1 MDGCVYCGEKE
12 TSGHTLW
19 NCREAA
25 EVWKESGI
33 IIKIPHRVSAQRDFI
48 DILWLM
54 REYALDTDWELF
66 ATTAWGIWKNRN
78 LFKHEG
84 RCKLAKSVAR
94 EAANFVEEFRQSND
108 PNDTNHRPGGQ
119 YRETWSPP
127 KRGWFKINTDGA
139 VFKDTGQ
146 SRIGVVVRNEKG
158 QLMGAMS
165 KEILLPLGALEVE
178 ARAAEEGIIFAR
190 ELGLGEIM
198 VEGDASIV
206 ISALENPEHSPSSI
220 QKIVEGA
227 QTKLKAFKQWKTNH
241 VRRHCNFAAHLLARH
256 ACNIDDCVIWVEDT
270 PPMIADQICM
280 DIVSSGLG
288 PV

>member
-1 MDGCVYCGEKE
+1 MGVICDHGLG
-12 TSGHTLW
+12 
-19 NCREAA
+19 
-25 EVWKESGI
+25 
-33 IIKIPHRVSAQRDFI
+33 
-48 DILWLM
+48 
-54 REYALDTDWELF
+54 
-66 ATTAWGIWKNRN
+66 
-78 LFKHEG
+78 
-84 RCKLAKSVAR
+84 KLAKSVAR

-158 QLMGAMS
+158 ELMGAMS
-165 KEILLPLGALEVE
+165 KKILFPLGALEVE

-190 ELGLGEIM
+190 DLGLGEIM

-280 DIVSSGLG
+280 DIVSLGLG